1 MELDESFHNA
11 PPRFITITLPN
22 VIMNLLVNPKNF
34 NPLLFLGTDSSLLA
48 VLLELVLL

>member
-34 NPLLFLGTDSSLLA
+34 NPLLFFRNGFIFISGVA
-48 VLLELVLL
+48 